1 MQLNISFKVLNL
13 SFREYLQNIKLVDAG
28 IQKVVG
34 LIENFYANDR
44 KTTYVMTSDHG
55 MTNWGLWITFVG
67 SVCVQERLCFGE
79 RECVVS
85 VFICSQ

>member
-55 MTNWGLWITFVG
+55 MTNWGL
-67 SVCVQERLCFGE
+67 
-79 RECVVS
+79 
-85 VFICSQ
+85 